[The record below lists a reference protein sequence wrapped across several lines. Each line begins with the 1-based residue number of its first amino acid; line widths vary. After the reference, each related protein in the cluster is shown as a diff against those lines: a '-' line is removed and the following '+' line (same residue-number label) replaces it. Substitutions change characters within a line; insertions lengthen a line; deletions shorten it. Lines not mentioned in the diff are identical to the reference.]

1 MLAKNTIIYK
11 LLLCRCVSFLFRS
24 KRRRIGDDLQ
34 SGSKMIKMGN
44 PELTALW
51 NLNPNNMEACKSG
64 DRYATTKYLHLKDES
79 VTQCSSFT
87 D

>member
-1 MLAKNTIIYK
+1 MQLLIPGNFLILRLYKNTIEFTYN
-11 LLLCRCVSFLFRS
+11 VSVFVLFRS

-51 NLNPNNMEACKSG
+51 NLNPNNMDACKSG
-64 DRYATTKYLHLKDES
+64 DR
-79 VTQCSSFT
+79 
-87 D
+87 